1 MDIVVDTVENNRI
14 DVPRKIFAEP
24 KSSFLLKRLYGV
36 ITCNSHFCLITRSQ
50 LLNLKVTDL
59 GYGVRT
65 SPLLRHHSRDRFL
78 CKLKT

>member
-1 MDIVVDTVENNRI
+1 MDIVVDTVVNNRI
-14 DVPRKIFAEP
+14 DVPRKIFAEQ
-24 KSSFLLKRLYGV
+24 SQAYLNFLYGV
-36 ITCNSHFCLITRSQ
+36 IKCNSHFCLITQSQ

>member
-1 MDIVVDTVENNRI
+1 MDIVVDTVVNNRI
-14 DVPRKIFAEP
+14 DVPRKIFAEQ
-24 KSSFLLKRLYGV
+24 SQASLNFLYGV
-36 ITCNSHFCLITRSQ
+36 IKCNSHFCLITQSQ

-78 CKLKT
+78 

>member
-1 MDIVVDTVENNRI
+1 MDIVVDTVVNNRI
-14 DVPRKIFAEP
+14 DVPRKIFAER
-24 KSSFLLKRLYGV
+24 SQASLNFLYGV
-36 ITCNSHFCLITRSQ
+36 IKCNSHFCLIAQSQ
-50 LLNLKVTDL
+50 LLNLKGTDL

>member
-1 MDIVVDTVENNRI
+1 MDIVVDTVVNNRI
-14 DVPRKIFAEP
+14 DVPRKIFAEQ
-24 KSSFLLKRLYGV
+24 SQASLNFLYGV
-36 ITCNSHFCLITRSQ
+36 IKRNSHFCLITQSQ

-78 CKLKT
+78 